1 MYKSIQTFKDIVNN
15 DPVFSVQG
23 AISPLFLGLSWQSEP
38 HPLHGLF
45 INRKRETYIALNE
58 KVYLSI
64 AIDKFKDYF
73 VGNLSIDN
81 LRKEYDSFEK
91 DVESLYDRFTD
102 VDLENLSND
111 ELLKF
116 VMEIRRVFIE
126 MCRISIYIENVD
138 YEKILGVIGNQ
149 YKKDLDLIW
158 EKATEAIFM
167 SFENRRLK
175 KIIDTISSNKKNLVR
190 KVKYIFTDYYWPA
203 DEAVIVKRIEEIKT
217 NFDKNKTEIDNLILL
232 HKNKELEHANWLGTL
247 NPASL
252 KIADFANLVM
262 HMRDLRKDPIAQI
275 QSMLAEISVVMLK
288 RAGVDVSFAP
298 AVILYEYSK
307 GVDYLMSI
315 KEDIENRKNGCIY
328 ITYPDHTYL
337 IEHCDYED
345 AVNQAK
351 DVLENKHEQVSELV
365 GQIACR
371 GIVRG
376 VVRVVL
382 DPHIDKG
389 FQEGDILVTSMT
401 RPEFVPIMKRAGA
414 VVTNEGGITCHAAIV
429 SRELKIP
436 CIIGTK
442 IATKVLKDGD
452 MVEVDADKGVVVIL
466 K

>member
-149 YKKDLDLIW
+149 
-158 EKATEAIFM
+158 
-167 SFENRRLK
+167 
-175 KIIDTISSNKKNLVR
+175 
-190 KVKYIFTDYYWPA
+190 
-203 DEAVIVKRIEEIKT
+203 
-217 NFDKNKTEIDNLILL
+217 
-232 HKNKELEHANWLGTL
+232 
-247 NPASL
+247 
-252 KIADFANLVM
+252 
-262 HMRDLRKDPIAQI
+262 
-275 QSMLAEISVVMLK
+275 
-288 RAGVDVSFAP
+288 
-298 AVILYEYSK
+298 
-307 GVDYLMSI
+307 
-315 KEDIENRKNGCIY
+315 
-328 ITYPDHTYL
+328 
-337 IEHCDYED
+337 
-345 AVNQAK
+345 
-351 DVLENKHEQVSELV
+351 
-365 GQIACR
+365 
-371 GIVRG
+371 
-376 VVRVVL
+376 
-382 DPHIDKG
+382 
-389 FQEGDILVTSMT
+389 
-401 RPEFVPIMKRAGA
+401 
-414 VVTNEGGITCHAAIV
+414 
-429 SRELKIP
+429 
-436 CIIGTK
+436 
-442 IATKVLKDGD
+442 
-452 MVEVDADKGVVVIL
+452 
-466 K
+466 